1 MKWIGEDYI
10 LFNVKRNKKWLL
22 QLLFVL
28 LSILFVTPILIHG
41 YIWGDDMQFHIDRIY
56 EISCNIKHF
65 NFFPQLYS
73 YSFGKI
79 GYMLNSFYPW
89 LTLLPF
95 SILLSIL
102 HSQLVSFCLGTSLY
116 IFIGLNMTF
125 LVARKVLKEKTQALF
140 TTIIYIFSGY
150 LSVNLYCRFAL
161 GEFLGMIFSPL
172 AFYGLYAI
180 LYGNKND
187 WPYLAWG
194 MSLILMSHLLTGFI
208 LSLVFCIIIVATIF
222 KIKEKKRS
230 LIALIKSF
238 LVCLA
243 SSMIFLI
250 PFLTQELGLK
260 FKQPDPTP
268 LQSTVGDL
276 FNSIIISFNNKP
288 ELLNMQNVE
297 CGVIIILILLLGVFF
312 WKYFNKLERISYVCA
327 IFIYVCCNCAGL
339 WSFLNKTP
347 LTLIQF
353 PNRLLSLVTFFASIA
368 GGKILFLLVNKFGK
382 RSMKWT
388 SVLGMILV
396 LFPWVNQVNKQLNF
410 EKTPSAAQAM
420 GDQSMLTYKNKLFTD
435 YFGFHFDNYT
445 PADAMRSLSFITCHQ
460 MKIDGEIVQ
469 IPEDEV
475 ISRPNGMEYRVK
487 LKKGT
492 RVELPIL
499 YYLDL
504 HAFQGNKE
512 LMLSKGDDGDVSVIT
527 KETNKPIYV
536 KFIPS
541 FLDCVGIIISI
552 STWLIALMIWM
563 KNIDI
568 CTKLRDFIKSVK
580 NFYSLCI
587 KWLAK

>member
-1 MKWIGEDYI
+1 MIDAK
-10 LFNVKRNKKWLL
+10 KNKKWVL
-22 QLLFVL
+22 QLLFLL
-28 LSILFVTPILIHG
+28 LSILFVAPILIHG
-41 YIWGDDMQFHIDRIY
+41 YIFGDDIQFHIDRIY

-65 NFFPQLYS
+65 NLFPQLYS
-73 YSFGKI
+73 YSFGRI
-79 GYMLNSFYPW
+79 GYLLNSFYPW

-95 SILLSIL
+95 SILLNIF
-102 HSQLVSFCLGTSLY
+102 HSQLISFCLGMSLY
-116 IFIGLNMTF
+116 IFVGLNTTF
-125 LVARKVLKEKTQALF
+125 LVAKKISKEKIQALF

-180 LYGNKND
+180 LYGNKKD

-208 LSLVFCIIIVATIF
+208 LSLVFCIIIIATIF

-230 LIALIKSF
+230 LIALGKSF

-260 FKQPDPTP
+260 FEQPDPTP

-276 FNSIIISFNNKP
+276 FNSIVISLGNKP
-288 ELLNMQNVE
+288 ELQDMQNVE
-297 CGVIIILILLLGVFF
+297 CGVIIVLTLLLGVFF

-368 GGKILFLLVNKFGK
+368 GGKILFLLVNRFGK
-382 RSMKWT
+382 KFIKWT
-388 SVLGMILV
+388 SVLGIVLV
-396 LFPWVNQVNKQLNF
+396 LFPWVNQVSKQLDF
-410 EKTPSAAQAM
+410 EKTPAAAQAM
-420 GDQSMLTYKNKLFTD
+420 DGQPMLTYKNTLFTD

-460 MKIDGEIVQ
+460 MKIDGETVQ

-475 ISRPNGMEYRVK
+475 ISKPNGMEYRVN

-492 RVELPIL
+492 KVELPII
-499 YYLDL
+499 YYLNL
-504 HAFQGNKE
+504 HAFQANKK
-512 LMLSKGDDGDVSVIT
+512 LKLSKGSNGDVSVVT
-527 KETNKPIYV
+527 KETNKPIYIE
-536 KFIPS
+536 FIPS

-552 STWLIALMIWM
+552 STWLIALMVWM

-568 CTKLRDFIKSVK
+568 CTKFRNFVKSIKR
-580 NFYSLCI
+580 FYSSCI